1 MNLHVRH
8 LRTDLST
15 EVASAPQTLADDVE
29 SSLYYS
35 PIVRIAES

>member
-1 MNLHVRH
+1 MNLYVRH

-15 EVASAPQTLADDVE
+15 EVARTPQTFADDVE
-29 SSLYYS
+29 SSFYYS